1 MSVSNIERETV
12 ILFNEAEDTVS
23 VYTFNPTLKRK
34 LGDFSEKYPALC
46 KKTAE
51 DSLGSVT
58 YSVAKDRLSISL
70 RAPLVR
76 RRKKRFV
83 SGVRSCLRG
92 LRRSRV
98 AKRGKPNGLFL

>member
-23 VYTFNPTLKRK
+23 VYTFNLTLKRK

-70 RAPLVR
+70 RAPLSEE
-76 RRKKRFV
+76 KKEA
-83 SGVRSCLRG
+83 LRE
-92 LRRSRV
+92 
-98 AKRGKPNGLFL
+98 RGKKLFERLKEKQSSEER

>member
-1 MSVSNIERETV
+1 MRVSNIERETV

-70 RAPLVR
+70 RAPLSEE
-76 RRKKRFV
+76 KKEA
-83 SGVRSCLRG
+83 LRE
-92 LRRSRV
+92 
-98 AKRGKPNGLFL
+98 RGKKLFERLKEKQSSEER

>member
-70 RAPLVR
+70 RAPLSEE
-76 RRKKRFV
+76 KKEA
-83 SGVRSCLRG
+83 LRE
-92 LRRSRV
+92 
-98 AKRGKPNGLFL
+98 RGKKLFERLKEKQSSKER

>member
-23 VYTFNPTLKRK
+23 VYTFNQTLKRK

-58 YSVAKDRLSISL
+58 YTVAKDRLSISL
-70 RAPLVR
+70 RAPLSEE
-76 RRKKRFV
+76 KKEA
-83 SGVRSCLRG
+83 LRE
-92 LRRSRV
+92 
-98 AKRGKPNGLFL
+98 RGKKLFERLKEKQSSEER

>member
-1 MSVSNIERETV
+1 MSVPNIERETV

-46 KKTAE
+46 KKTTE

-58 YSVAKDRLSISL
+58 YTVAKDRLSISL
-70 RAPLVR
+70 RAPLSEE
-76 RRKKRFV
+76 KKEA
-83 SGVRSCLRG
+83 LRE
-92 LRRSRV
+92 
-98 AKRGKPNGLFL
+98 RGKKLFERLKEKQSSKEG

>member
-58 YSVAKDRLSISL
+58 YSVTKDRLSISL
-70 RAPLVR
+70 RAPLSEE
-76 RRKKRFV
+76 KKEA
-83 SGVRSCLRG
+83 LRE
-92 LRRSRV
+92 
-98 AKRGKPNGLFL
+98 RGKKLFERLKEKQSSEER

>member
-70 RAPLVR
+70 RAPLSEE
-76 RRKKRFV
+76 KKEE
-83 SGVRSCLRG
+83 LRE
-92 LRRSRV
+92 
-98 AKRGKPNGLFL
+98 RGKKLFERLKEKQSSEER

>member
-70 RAPLVR
+70 RAPLSEE
-76 RRKKRFV
+76 KKEA
-83 SGVRSCLRG
+83 LRERG
-92 LRRSRV
+92 KKLFERLKEKQSR
-98 AKRGKPNGLFL
+98 AEKRGKV

>member
-1 MSVSNIERETV
+1 MSVPNIERETV

-70 RAPLVR
+70 RAPLSEE
-76 RRKKRFV
+76 KKEA
-83 SGVRSCLRG
+83 LRE
-92 LRRSRV
+92 
-98 AKRGKPNGLFL
+98 RGKKLFERLKEKQSSEER

>member
-1 MSVSNIERETV
+1 MSVSNIERETI

-58 YSVAKDRLSISL
+58 YTVAKDRLSISL
-70 RAPLVR
+70 RAPLSEE
-76 RRKKRFV
+76 KKEA
-83 SGVRSCLRG
+83 LRE
-92 LRRSRV
+92 
-98 AKRGKPNGLFL
+98 RGKKLFERLKEKQSSKER

>member
-1 MSVSNIERETV
+1 M
-12 ILFNEAEDTVS
+12 S

-58 YSVAKDRLSISL
+58 YTVAKDRLSISL
-70 RAPLVR
+70 RAPLSEE
-76 RRKKRFV
+76 KKEA
-83 SGVRSCLRG
+83 LRE
-92 LRRSRV
+92 
-98 AKRGKPNGLFL
+98 RGKKLFERLKEKQSSEER

>member
-1 MSVSNIERETV
+1 MSVSNIERETI

-70 RAPLVR
+70 RAPISEE
-76 RRKKRFV
+76 KKEA
-83 SGVRSCLRG
+83 LRE
-92 LRRSRV
+92 
-98 AKRGKPNGLFL
+98 RGKKLFERLKEKQEREEG

>member
-70 RAPLVR
+70 RAPLSEEKNEALR
-76 RRKKRFV
+76 ESGKK
-83 SGVRSCLRG
+83 
-92 LRRSRV
+92 
-98 AKRGKPNGLFL
+98 LFERLKEKQSSKER

>member
-12 ILFNEAEDTVS
+12 ILFNEAEDAVS

-70 RAPLVR
+70 RAPLSEE
-76 RRKKRFV
+76 KKEA
-83 SGVRSCLRG
+83 LRE
-92 LRRSRV
+92 
-98 AKRGKPNGLFL
+98 RGKKLFERLKEKQSSKER

>member
-1 MSVSNIERETV
+1 VSVSNIERETI

-58 YSVAKDRLSISL
+58 YTVAKDRLSISL
-70 RAPLVR
+70 RAPLSEE
-76 RRKKRFV
+76 KKEA
-83 SGVRSCLRG
+83 LRE
-92 LRRSRV
+92 
-98 AKRGKPNGLFL
+98 RGKKLFERLKEKQSSKER

>member
-58 YSVAKDRLSISL
+58 YTVAKDRLSISL
-70 RAPLVR
+70 RAPLSEE
-76 RRKKRFV
+76 KKEA
-83 SGVRSCLRG
+83 LRE
-92 LRRSRV
+92 
-98 AKRGKPNGLFL
+98 RGKKLFERLKKKQSSEER

>member
-12 ILFNEAEDTVS
+12 LLFNEAEDTVS

-58 YSVAKDRLSISL
+58 YTVAKDRLSISL
-70 RAPLVR
+70 RAPLSEE
-76 RRKKRFV
+76 KKEA
-83 SGVRSCLRG
+83 LRE
-92 LRRSRV
+92 
-98 AKRGKPNGLFL
+98 RGKKLFERLKEKQSSEER

>member
-51 DSLGSVT
+51 DRLGSVT

-70 RAPLVR
+70 RAPLSEE
-76 RRKKRFV
+76 KKEA
-83 SGVRSCLRG
+83 LRE
-92 LRRSRV
+92 
-98 AKRGKPNGLFL
+98 RGKKLFERLKEKQSSKER

>member
-34 LGDFSEKYPALC
+34 LEGFSEKYPALC

-70 RAPLVR
+70 RAPLSEE
-76 RRKKRFV
+76 KKEA
-83 SGVRSCLRG
+83 LRE
-92 LRRSRV
+92 
-98 AKRGKPNGLFL
+98 RGKKLFERLKEKQSSEER

>member
-12 ILFNEAEDTVS
+12 ILFNEAEDTVR

-70 RAPLVR
+70 RAPLSEE
-76 RRKKRFV
+76 KKEA
-83 SGVRSCLRG
+83 LRE
-92 LRRSRV
+92 
-98 AKRGKPNGLFL
+98 RGKKLFERLKEKQSSKER

>member
-1 MSVSNIERETV
+1 MSVSNIERETI

-70 RAPLVR
+70 RAPLSEE
-76 RRKKRFV
+76 KKEA
-83 SGVRSCLRG
+83 LRE
-92 LRRSRV
+92 
-98 AKRGKPNGLFL
+98 RGKKLFERLKEKQSSEER

>member
-1 MSVSNIERETV
+1 MSVSNIERETI

-46 KKTAE
+46 KKMAE

-70 RAPLVR
+70 RAPLSEE
-76 RRKKRFV
+76 KKEA
-83 SGVRSCLRG
+83 LRE
-92 LRRSRV
+92 
-98 AKRGKPNGLFL
+98 RGKKLFERLKEKQSSKER

>member
-34 LGDFSEKYPALC
+34 LGDFSEKYPAIC

-70 RAPLVR
+70 RAPLSEE
-76 RRKKRFV
+76 KKEA
-83 SGVRSCLRG
+83 LRE
-92 LRRSRV
+92 
-98 AKRGKPNGLFL
+98 RGKKLFERLKEKQSSKER

>member
-34 LGDFSEKYPALC
+34 LGDFSEKYPEIC

-70 RAPLVR
+70 RAPLSEE
-76 RRKKRFV
+76 KKEA
-83 SGVRSCLRG
+83 LRE
-92 LRRSRV
+92 
-98 AKRGKPNGLFL
+98 RGKKLFERLKEKQSSEER

>member
-34 LGDFSEKYPALC
+34 LGDFSEKYSALC

-70 RAPLVR
+70 RAPLSEE
-76 RRKKRFV
+76 KKEA
-83 SGVRSCLRG
+83 LRE
-92 LRRSRV
+92 
-98 AKRGKPNGLFL
+98 RGKKLFERLKEKQSSEER

>member
-1 MSVSNIERETV
+1 VSVSNIERETV

-70 RAPLVR
+70 RAPLSEE
-76 RRKKRFV
+76 KKEA
-83 SGVRSCLRG
+83 LRE
-92 LRRSRV
+92 
-98 AKRGKPNGLFL
+98 RGKKLFERLKEKQSSKER

>member
-58 YSVAKDRLSISL
+58 YSVAKDRLSIIL
-70 RAPLVR
+70 RAPLSEE
-76 RRKKRFV
+76 KKEA
-83 SGVRSCLRG
+83 LRE
-92 LRRSRV
+92 
-98 AKRGKPNGLFL
+98 RGKKLFERLKEKQSSEER

>member
-1 MSVSNIERETV
+1 MSVSNIERETI

-70 RAPLVR
+70 RAPISEE
-76 RRKKRFV
+76 KKEA
-83 SGVRSCLRG
+83 LRE
-92 LRRSRV
+92 
-98 AKRGKPNGLFL
+98 RGKKLFERLKEKQSSEER

>member
-58 YSVAKDRLSISL
+58 YSVAKDRISISL
-70 RAPLVR
+70 RAPLSEE
-76 RRKKRFV
+76 KKEA
-83 SGVRSCLRG
+83 LRE
-92 LRRSRV
+92 
-98 AKRGKPNGLFL
+98 RGKKLFERLKEKQSSEER

>member
-1 MSVSNIERETV
+1 MSVSNIERETI

-70 RAPLVR
+70 RAPLSEE
-76 RRKKRFV
+76 KKEA
-83 SGVRSCLRG
+83 LRE
-92 LRRSRV
+92 
-98 AKRGKPNGLFL
+98 RGKKLFERLKEKQRSKER

>member
-58 YSVAKDRLSISL
+58 YTVAKDRLSISL
-70 RAPLVR
+70 RAPLSEE
-76 RRKKRFV
+76 KKEA
-83 SGVRSCLRG
+83 LRE
-92 LRRSRV
+92 
-98 AKRGKPNGLFL
+98 RGKKLFERLKEKQSSEER

>member
-70 RAPLVR
+70 RAPLSEE
-76 RRKKRFV
+76 KKEA
-83 SGVRSCLRG
+83 LRE
-92 LRRSRV
+92 
-98 AKRGKPNGLFL
+98 RGKKLFERLKEKQSSEER

>member
-34 LGDFSEKYPALC
+34 LGDFSERYPALC

-70 RAPLVR
+70 RAPLSEE
-76 RRKKRFV
+76 KKEA
-83 SGVRSCLRG
+83 LRE
-92 LRRSRV
+92 
-98 AKRGKPNGLFL
+98 RGKKLFERLKEKQSSKER

>member
-1 MSVSNIERETV
+1 VSNIERETV

-70 RAPLVR
+70 RAPLSEE
-76 RRKKRFV
+76 KKEA
-83 SGVRSCLRG
+83 LRE
-92 LRRSRV
+92 
-98 AKRGKPNGLFL
+98 RGKKLFERLKEKQSSEER

>member
-34 LGDFSEKYPALC
+34 LGDFSERYPALC

-58 YSVAKDRLSISL
+58 YTVAKDRLSISL
-70 RAPLVR
+70 RAPLSEE
-76 RRKKRFV
+76 KKEA
-83 SGVRSCLRG
+83 LRE
-92 LRRSRV
+92 
-98 AKRGKPNGLFL
+98 RGKKLFERLKEKQNREEG

>member
-58 YSVAKDRLSISL
+58 YVVAKDRLSINL
-70 RAPLVR
+70 RAPISEE
-76 RRKKRFV
+76 KREE
-83 SGVRSCLRG
+83 LRE
-92 LRRSRV
+92 
-98 AKRGKPNGLFL
+98 RGKKLFERMKAKQEREEE

>member
-1 MSVSNIERETV
+1 V

-70 RAPLVR
+70 RAPLSEE
-76 RRKKRFV
+76 KKEA
-83 SGVRSCLRG
+83 LRE
-92 LRRSRV
+92 
-98 AKRGKPNGLFL
+98 RGKKLFERLKEKQSSEER

>member
-51 DSLGSVT
+51 DSLGRVT

-70 RAPLVR
+70 RAPLSEE
-76 RRKKRFV
+76 KKEA
-83 SGVRSCLRG
+83 LRE
-92 LRRSRV
+92 
-98 AKRGKPNGLFL
+98 RGKKLFERLKEKQSREER

>member
-58 YSVAKDRLSISL
+58 YTVAKDRLSISL
-70 RAPLVR
+70 RAPLSEE
-76 RRKKRFV
+76 KKEA
-83 SGVRSCLRG
+83 LRE
-92 LRRSRV
+92 
-98 AKRGKPNGLFL
+98 RGKKLFERLKEKQSSKER